1 MSRRRHT
8 PDERPARGRPEPE
21 PSRQPERPKQPQW
34 GLAKSVAVALGV
46 FVVVTLI
53 SWAVGAANL
62 GVALGIGQVA
72 FGLVVVALMVWA
84 H

>member
-1 MSRRRHT
+1 VSRRR
-8 PDERPARGRPEPE
+8 PAARQRPARGRPEPE
-21 PSRQPERPKQPQW
+21 RPTGSRPPEQPRW
-34 GLAKSVAVALGV
+34 GLGLSLGVALGV

-72 FGLVVVALMVWA
+72 FALAVVAMMVWR
-84 H
+84 